1 MALEGVD
8 RPPDDSTQDGL
19 GMSQHDYWRVAD
31 GGSVTAAEARELW
44 AAAAYPV
51 LVDVARTYHA
61 LITYK
66 ELAEKIQESTGIRTT
81 ALLHNWIGKVLSE
94 VVREAHRR
102 GDPPLTALVVR
113 GDSGMVGEGYK
124 EVLEVAGEPPV
135 DDPAERED
143 HAARSRLAC
152 YRRFC
157 PALPAHGG
165 VPALAPRLQ
174 AAVDRRRPEK
184 PPQICLR
191 CSMQL
196 PSTGVCDSC
205 DT

>member
-1 MALEGVD
+1 MAQRG
-8 RPPDDSTQDGL
+8 
-19 GMSQHDYWRVAD
+19 YWRVSD

-51 LVDVARTYHA
+51 LVEVARTYHA

-81 ALLHNWIGKVLSE
+81 TLLHNWIGTVLSK
-94 VVREAHRR
+94 VVREAQRR
-102 GDPPLTALVVR
+102 GDPPLTALVVHT
-113 GDSGMVGEGYK
+113 DDGMVGEGYK
-124 EVLEVAGEPPV
+124 EVLEIAGEPPV
-135 DDPAERED
+135 DDVIEREK

-152 YRRFC
+152 YQRFC
-157 PALPAHGG
+157 ATLPPDGG

-174 AAVDRRRPEK
+174 AAVDRRRPER
-184 PPQICLR
+184 PPRICLR